1 MIHDDNNYYQI
12 NDIYRT
18 ENNRRNK
25 KHNSHINK
33 EKITIVILII
43 IIFIALCYIAVHSFA
58 VIQESMKQQQYEQ
71 EIIKAKEERE
81 RQQKEKE
88 EEQKRKEEEKRQEA
102 LKKAEEER
110 QKRIPKLTEVGRQ
123 NMENIYKSETKRAF
137 LTFDDGPSTVTETI
151 LNTLKQEN
159 VPATFFVLGSRV
171 EAMPD
176 MVKKIYEEGHYIAN
190 HGYSH
195 QYSSIYQ
202 TPQSVLNE
210 YNQCNDAVKNAIGVP
225 EYNSHLFRFPG
236 GFPGGPYVD
245 VKTQAKELLSQNDIL
260 YVDWNSLSGD
270 AETSSPTIEYEMNRI
285 KATTANRNSL
295 VILLHDAQAKKA
307 TADALPQII
316 GYLKEQG
323 YEFKNFYDI
332 IK

>member
-1 MIHDDNNYYQI
+1 MINDNNDYYQI
-12 NDIYRT
+12 NNAYSFNN
-18 ENNRRNK
+18 ENGFGNN
-25 KHNSHINK
+25 KHNGHINK
-33 EKITIVILII
+33 EKIIIVILIV

-88 EEQKRKEEEKRQEA
+88 EEERQEA

-110 QKRIPKLTEVGRQ
+110 QKKIPKLTEVGRQ

-137 LTFDDGPSTVTETI
+137 LTFDDGPSTVTENI

-171 EAMPD
+171 EAMPE

-202 TPQSVLNE
+202 TPQNVLNE
-210 YNQCNDAVKNAIGVP
+210 FNQCNDAVKNAIGVP

-236 GFPGGPYVD
+236 GFPGGPYVN
-245 VKTQAKELLSQNDIL
+245 VKTQAKELLNENDIL
-260 YVDWNSLSGD
+260 YVDWNALSGD
-270 AETSSPTIEYEMNRI
+270 AETNSPTVEYEMNRI
-285 KATTANRNSL
+285 SETTANKSSL

-316 GYLKEQG
+316 SYLKEQG
-323 YEFKNFYDI
+323 YEFKNFYDV